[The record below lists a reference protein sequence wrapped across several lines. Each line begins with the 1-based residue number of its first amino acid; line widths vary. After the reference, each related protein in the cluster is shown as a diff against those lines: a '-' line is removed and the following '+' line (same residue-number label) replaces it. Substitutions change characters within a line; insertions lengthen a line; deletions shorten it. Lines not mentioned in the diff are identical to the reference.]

1 MRDLSRIDKILSELE
16 LLWKNNPDLRLTQ
29 LISWIGLKTNS
40 NDLYYVEDDVILQ
53 SLKELT
59 KNIDV
64 KANVYKIIIN
74 EYIEEFITKVQKLY
88 PDFKMYYHYLWD
100 GDVWEIYHTDSTKIK
115 DDEFQSN
122 IDKSSRELF
131 NHMDNFFINY
141 RSTVIL

>member
-40 NDLYYVEDDVILQ
+40 NDLYYVEDDIILQ

-59 KNIDV
+59 KDINV
-64 KANVYKIIIN
+64 KTNVYRITIN
-74 EYIEEFITKVQKLY
+74 EHIERFITEVQKLY

-100 GDVWEIYHTDSTKIK
+100 GDVWEIYHTDETKIRNE
-115 DDEFQSN
+115 EFQSK
-122 IDKSSRELF
+122 IDKPSKDLHT
-131 NHMDNFFINY
+131 HMDNFFIGY
-141 RSTVIL
+141 RSKGIE